1 MPWVMPNFPI
11 AIGMTWCLLVMSGT
25 WMLGDSQE
33 RPIMLLQKGTG
44 ANVKHQLE
52 HKSIPVTYAQHKRHT
67 SKQKGKVWL
76 KQAMGVSIHTRANLG
91 AGVSFSGHRHAQT
104 NTKVKGQV
112 PVAKEVK
119 HPANYR
125 NFSLSFSTRYLR
137 NFSLFTSVTWTFR
150 GMQEG

>member
-1 MPWVMPNFPI
+1 
-11 AIGMTWCLLVMSGT
+11 
-25 WMLGDSQE
+25 
-33 RPIMLLQKGTG
+33 MLLQKGTG
-44 ANVKHQLE
+44 ANAKHQLE

-119 HPANYR
+119 
-125 NFSLSFSTRYLR
+125 LL
-137 NFSLFTSVTWTFR
+137 V
-150 GMQEG
+150 